1 MLTQWEIWACAAE
14 VQRQHGEA
22 APVFVAERIGALVLE
37 GDVEGIATWKAIAA
51 RLHQLR
57 RQPERLS

>member
-14 VQRQHGEA
+14 VQREHGEA
-22 APVFVAERIGALVLE
+22 APVFVAARIGALVLE

-51 RLHQLR
+51 RLQQLR